1 SSRVSR
7 PSGGSSEAGTV
18 ASPESGVDPAEALL
32 EVSGGFGPRPIPR
45 GSPPVSRIHA
55 TTSRRKTPP
64 PIRIHRRHPRGSG
77 RDADILRLEVLLD
90 PLEAALAAEAGV
102 LDPAEGGRRVGHDA
116 LVDPDHPELEGLA
129 HPQGAGAVLG
139 EGIGDEPVLAGVG

>member
-1 SSRVSR
+1 IPSLFSKVIPSRSWGKGPPSWISSRVSR

-77 RDADILRLEVLLD
+77 RDADILRLEVL
-90 PLEAALAAEAGV
+90 
-102 LDPAEGGRRVGHDA
+102 
-116 LVDPDHPELEGLA
+116 
-129 HPQGAGAVLG
+129 
-139 EGIGDEPVLAGVG
+139 